1 MRGDKAEERRNG
13 VVVPMGGMSVVYGMA
28 LRCAALPHWNG
39 ELAQAARAA
48 KAAKAAEAA
57 EAALIHAAKLK
68 NRQAPCSPSYRLATE
83 RTLDSELR

>member
-13 VVVPMGGMSVVYGMA
+13 VVVPMGGCQWCTGW
-28 LRCAALPHWNG
+28 RCAALPHWNG

-48 KAAKAAEAA
+48 KAAEAA
-57 EAALIHAAKLK
+57 EAALIHAARLK

-83 RTLDSELR
+83 RTLDLELRQNS

>member
-1 MRGDKAEERRNG
+1 
-13 VVVPMGGMSVVYGMA
+13 MSVVYGMA

-39 ELAQAARAA
+39 ELAQAAR
-48 KAAKAAEAA
+48 AAKAAEAA